1 MGANVH
7 GFERSK
13 SYGTFTG
20 RLFFDALMRMVTID
34 IILPV
39 DKPSPA
45 PKDGPYKTL
54 YLLSDITDIQAL
66 AEEKGFAVVMPAG
79 ENLFYLDYPAIHALY
94 GEFIG
99 KELVEITR
107 RMFPLSKQRED
118 TFLAGLSMDG
128 YGALQNGLKYA
139 QQFGYVAALSAA
151 AVLYG
156 IEQRSNDT
164 EPFFTRRDYAAFV
177 FGDLERVLDS
187 DKNPVWL
194 ARKLLEAGNMPP
206 KVYMA
211 CGTEDSLLENN
222 RRLQAK
228 LQEAGLSLTYEG
240 GSPPRARMGLLAAAD
255 PPHRRVAPAG
265 AQAGDLHLHDQNP
278 AVAGGGFLDDL
289 AAPKIRRA
297 AGRAAGQAG
306 RRAIGIDK
314 QHALPAKGGLPRVL
328 VFDGLIPFVRG
339 KIAPHRPQDEVR
351 V

>member
-194 ARKLLEAGNMPP
+194 ARKLLEAG
-206 KVYMA
+206 
-211 CGTEDSLLENN
+211 
-222 RRLQAK
+222 
-228 LQEAGLSLTYEG
+228 LSLTYER

-265 AQAGDLHLHDQNP
+265 AQAG
-278 AVAGGGFLDDL
+278 GFT
-289 AAPKIRRA
+289 PPQSKPRC
-297 AGRAAGQAG
+297 G
-306 RRAIGIDK
+306 RR
-314 QHALPAKGGLPRVL
+314 GLL
-328 VFDGLIPFVRG
+328 
-339 KIAPHRPQDEVR
+339 
-351 V
+351 